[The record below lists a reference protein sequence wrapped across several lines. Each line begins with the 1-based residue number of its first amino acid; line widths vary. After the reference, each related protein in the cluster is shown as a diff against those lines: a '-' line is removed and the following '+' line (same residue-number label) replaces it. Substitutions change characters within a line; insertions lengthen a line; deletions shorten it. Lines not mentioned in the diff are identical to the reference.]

1 MVEKVMDLL
10 EEIGADAIVR
20 QQKDINLFEEFLI
33 DSLGFTQL
41 LVGLEE
47 RFGIVIAPS
56 EVEKQAVDT
65 PEKIIKLVA
74 SRMQMRI

>member
-10 EEIGADAIVR
+10 EEICDDAIVR
-20 QQKDINLFEEFLI
+20 QQKDINLFEEDLI
-33 DSLGFTQL
+33 DSLGFTEL

-56 EVEKQAVDT
+56 EVEKQDVDT
-65 PEKIIKLVA
+65 PDKIIKLVA
-74 SRMQMRI
+74 SRM